1 MGSYLTTPH
10 PHARTGS
17 PVHCATSSRSDWAAL
32 SRPYDRETPARAA
45 ETLSDALR
53 RGRYGDVPL
62 VPKATSYDAVVI
74 LIMQFPVVMV
84 EEGLNKIVGIITG
97 ADLVGR

>member
-1 MGSYLTTPH
+1 
-10 PHARTGS
+10 
-17 PVHCATSSRSDWAAL
+17 
-32 SRPYDRETPARAA
+32 
-45 ETLSDALR
+45 
-53 RGRYGDVPL
+53 